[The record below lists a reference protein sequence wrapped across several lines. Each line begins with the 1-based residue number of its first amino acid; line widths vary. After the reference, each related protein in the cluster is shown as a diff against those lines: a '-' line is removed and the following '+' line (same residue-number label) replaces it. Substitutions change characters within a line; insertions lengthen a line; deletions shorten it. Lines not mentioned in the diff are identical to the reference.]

1 MDHAA
6 RQKIEQ
12 RAYELFTA
20 RGGVHGYQ
28 FEDWLKAEKEIL
40 TGAAPKAAPNNAHAA
55 NAMKKAKKSGK
66 F

>member
-1 MDHAA
+1 MDHAT

-20 RGGVHGYQ
+20 RSGVHGYH

-40 TGAAPKAAPNNAHAA
+40 TGAALKAAQKAAPNNINAA
-55 NAMKKAKKSGK
+55 NAMKKAKK
-66 F
+66 

>member
-20 RGGVHGYQ
+20 RGGAHGHHS
-28 FEDWLKAEKEIL
+28 EDWLKAEKEIL
-40 TGAAPKAAPNNAHAA
+40 NGSTPKAAQKTAPNNANAA
-55 NAMKKAKKSGK
+55 NAMKKAKK
-66 F
+66 